1 LTTPNDILTLTE
13 LADYLKIAERTVYGW
28 AQDGKLPAYKMAG
41 NWRFRRRDIDAWLET
56 QRTGPILDNSQGS
69 FGVATPPIGPTEEK
83 VQRLKEYEA
92 SVLDSISAIEADLG
106 DRSRNVWAI
115 SRYNQFD
122 EEVLNDAI
130 RRLKRRKKIKTGK
143 TDEEITIIRS

>member
-1 LTTPNDILTLTE
+1 MTTPNDILTLTE

-56 QRTGPILDNSQGS
+56 QRTGPVLDNARISS
-69 FGVATPPIGPTEEK
+69 NVATPPVGPTEEK

-92 SVLDSISAIEADLG
+92 SVLDCVSEIEADLG
-106 DRSRNVWAI
+106 DRSRSVWAM
-115 SRYNQFD
+115 SRYHKFD
-122 EEVLNDAI
+122 EDVLNDAI
-130 RRLKRRKKIKTGK
+130 RRLKRRKKIKTDK
-143 TDEEITIIRS
+143 TDGEITIIRS

>member
-1 LTTPNDILTLTE
+1 MTTPNDILTLTE

-56 QRTGPILDNSQGS
+56 QRTGPVLDNARSS
-69 FGVATPPIGPTEEK
+69 SNVATPPIGPTEEK

-92 SVLDSISAIEADLG
+92 SVLDCVSEIETDLG

-115 SRYNQFD
+115 SRYHQFD

-130 RRLKRRKKIKTGK
+130 RRLKRRKKIKTDK
-143 TDEEITIIRS
+143 TDGEITIVRS